1 MLFQASEL
9 SCTRQSRPLFQPVS
23 FSLNPGNAILIEG
36 PNGVGKTTLLKT
48 LCGLRRRESGTL
60 LLNGKSIAN
69 HTPSSLSWLGH
80 HNPLKDDLSALENLE
95 MLALLRG
102 HNQHC
107 PIEALRFMQL
117 DKRRHHAVNTF
128 SAGMKRRLALA
139 SLLLSDSLL
148 WILDEPQTALD
159 VAGIRLFEEMVNNH
173 LQQGGMLI
181 MTSHQPLDIA
191 LQRLQL
197 NPL

>member
-1 MLFQASEL
+1 M
-9 SCTRQSRPLFQPVS
+9 V
-23 FSLNPGNAILIEG
+23 EG
-36 PNGVGKTTLLKT
+36 PNGAGKTTLLKT
-48 LCGLRRRESGTL
+48 LCGLRRPESGDIQ
-60 LLNGKSIAN
+60 LNSQPIAS
-69 HTPSSLSWLGH
+69 HASSFLSWLGH

-107 PIEALRFMQL
+107 PLEALHFMQL
-117 DKRRHHAVNTF
+117 GKQRHHAVKTF
-128 SAGMKRRLALA
+128 SAGMKRRLALS
-139 SLLLSDSLL
+139 SLLLSDAPL

-159 VAGIRLFEEMVNNH
+159 VNGIRLFEKMVENH
-173 LQQGGMLI
+173 LQRSGLLI

-197 NPL
+197 QPL